1 MVAGGV
7 PEPSKTHCDRMAKM
21 AIHMQEYI
29 DQLPAFN
36 GEKIQLRV
44 GIHIGPVIAGVIGT
58 RKFAYD
64 IWGDTVNIASRME
77 SHSLPGRTQVSAAM
91 YQRIKGKFQLE
102 ERLSLIHI

>member
-1 MVAGGV
+1 
-7 PEPSKTHCDRMAKM
+7 
-21 AIHMQEYI
+21 MQNYI

-102 ERLSLIHI
+102 ERGHVEVKGRGNMMTYWLVSPKE

>member
-1 MVAGGV
+1 M
-7 PEPSKTHCDRMAKM
+7 
-21 AIHMQEYI
+21 
-29 DQLPAFN
+29 
-36 GEKIQLRV
+36 RV

-102 ERLSLIHI
+102 ERGRVEVKGRGNMMTYWLIGPK